1 MTHFQERQPVADAD
15 LFWLAFRYVDGALT
29 SEEAAQFESR
39 LEHEQS
45 AREAVAEAV
54 ELTAAVGAAARPAA
68 ARRTPLSPVSRELTP
83 ASSPLTPASR
93 HWSSSRGWSAPA
105 AWLSLGA
112 AACLGFALTSY
123 WLHPQPDSVP
133 VVRIENP
140 APSGDARLADA
151 WAATD
156 WHSDEIVAESANGAV
171 DHVEGETFI
180 SDDLI
185 DDMFA
190 FEAEESVA
198 DADWESDDGELII
211 SDWLLEA
218 ISAERAASS
227 KSGHREG

>member
-1 MTHFQERQPVADAD
+1 MTNFREPRPVAEAD
-15 LFWLAFRYVDGALT
+15 LFWLAFRYVDDAMGP
-29 SEEAAQFESR
+29 EEAAQFETR

-68 ARRTPLSPVSRELTP
+68 ARRTPLAS

-151 WAATD
+151 WASTD
-156 WHSDEIVAESANGAV
+156 WHSDEIVEESANGAV
-171 DHVEGETFI
+171 EHVEGETFI